1 MMILGGLSHGLNA
14 TTLRRLT
21 SNVEALLSV
30 TGRITMLSISRW
42 IHSKG
47 SYRTLQRFFNT
58 TIAWGKVAVK
68 ISVDIQAESTNGFHE
83 NLQRTILKRTVLC

>member
-47 SYRTLQRFFNT
+47 SYQRFFNT